1 MDRAESMKSILDKCV
16 ALQQVWDEL
25 IDGNLQAEIKGRII
39 GVKSQMNTLNYFYGV
54 TILQLVLGHSDDLS
68 NTIQPSS
75 LTFCQGKKFTDLTLQ
90 TINSLR
96 SESEF
101 ELLWQKAIQQAEVL
115 EKAQPSLPR
124 KLERPAKV
132 RNENKASLY
141 DEVSDVKTFT
151 DVFISSLQIQ

>member
-16 ALQQVWDEL
+16 ALQQVWDES
-25 IDGNLQAEIKGRII
+25 IDGNLQAGIKGRII

-54 TILQLVLGHSDDLS
+54 TILQLVLGHSDNFS

-75 LTFCQGKKFTDLTLQ
+75 LTSCQEKKNTDLTLQ

-101 ELLWQKAIQQAEVL
+101 KLLWQKTI
-115 EKAQPSLPR
+115 
-124 KLERPAKV
+124 
-132 RNENKASLY
+132 
-141 DEVSDVKTFT
+141 
-151 DVFISSLQIQ
+151 